1 MDGSNVQS
9 AAPSVGL
16 THVPKT
22 DGDQGNRLSLV
33 IPAYN
38 EEDTIR
44 QAIHEARAALETI
57 VSEYE
62 ILIVD
67 DGSTDATADI
77 VRAEAAL
84 NPWVKLLQQPRNMGY
99 GAALRRGFQAASLEL
114 VAFTDADCQFELSD
128 LGYMLPLAEQ
138 FDIVSGYRIDRK
150 DPVKRR
156 FFSWG
161 YNTLVQLLMGSRIRD
176 IDCALKIYH
185 RDTLQ
190 QILPEAD
197 NFFANTEMLTK
208 ARSRDF
214 SVVDVGVRHRP
225 RAAGESKVSLWDIPE
240 TLKSLLPF
248 WWTRVLFSEE
258 TSAPN
263 EVRQAERDRQTDDR
277 FLTAGGYFWAALI
290 FLIVVAGTLL
300 FPNLSYPLIEPD
312 EGRYAEI
319 PREMIASG
327 DWIVPT
333 FHFKPYLDKPPLF
346 YWLCAASYKTFGP
359 VDWAARLVP
368 AGSAFLTV
376 LFTFLFGSR
385 ILGTRSAFL
394 GALIMSLSLGFVYCG
409 RYLILDSVLAL
420 FVTLSLFLAYE
431 AVGRGRFQW
440 PWWIASAVACGL
452 GFLTKGPVALLLF
465 APPVVAYCWLSRL
478 KTGPRFGAWAVYAL
492 VSVAVAAPWYVAV
505 SLREPGFVHHFF
517 WVHNFGRFLYS
528 VSHPQPFWYYA
539 PVLVLAW
546 MPWGLLLPPLA
557 VFLVKRSKEIR
568 AARPLSVG
576 FFVLSAGWCVAFFSM
591 SKGKLPPYIMPAW
604 PGIALLLGHFL
615 GSMGA
620 LSPRSL
626 PRWNP
631 LHAQFQNGLFALCAV
646 GILSSLGAYL
656 LHLEE
661 PAEAGWELGLW
672 TIVLAAAGLFHK
684 RWSPQLL
691 CGVFSLAAFAI
702 TFETAQ
708 DLFPTWGQTHAA
720 LPIQSELRDE
730 MMHSP
735 AKVISC
741 GQEWGSVP
749 FYLQRNDVTYLH
761 KRNMQQLIHCIDR
774 QQGTYLVMK
783 NDVEIDQLHRMFPA
797 KSAIDILWKTPEA
810 TIVFLQPEKPAF
822 TASRDNSPVKGHSTK
837 ANRPAKRL

>member
-9 AAPSVGL
+9 ATPSVGS
-16 THVPKT
+16 TPVPNA
-22 DGDQGNRLSLV
+22 DQRGLGNRLSLV

-67 DGSTDATADI
+67 DGSTDRTAEI
-77 VRAEAAL
+77 VRAEAAFD
-84 NPWVKLLQQPRNMGY
+84 PCVRLLQQPRNMGY
-99 GAALRRGFQAASLEL
+99 GAALRRGFEAATLDL

-128 LGYMLPLAEQ
+128 LGYMLPLAEK

-190 QILPEAD
+190 QILPEAE

-208 ARSRDF
+208 ARSQDL

-258 TSAPN
+258 SSAPKAKR
-263 EVRQAERDRQTDDR
+263 ESPVEAQAQPARVP
-277 FLTAGGYFWAALI
+277 FWAALI
-290 FLIVVAGTLL
+290 LLMVVAGTLL
-300 FPNLSYPLIEPD
+300 FRNLSYPLIEPD

-346 YWLCAASYKTFGP
+346 YWMCAASYQIFGSA
-359 VDWAARLVP
+359 DWAARLVP

-376 LFTFLFGSR
+376 LLTFLFGSR

-394 GALIMSLSLGFVYCG
+394 GALIMCLSLGFVYCG
-409 RYLILDSVLAL
+409 RYLILDSVLTL

-431 AVGRGRFQW
+431 AIGRGRFRW
-440 PWWIASAVACGL
+440 SWWIASASACGL
-452 GFLTKGPVALLLF
+452 GFLTKGPVAILLF
-465 APPVVAYCWLSRL
+465 APPIVAYCWLSRL
-478 KTGPRFGAWAVYAL
+478 KTAPRFGAWAVYGL
-492 VSVAVAAPWYVAV
+492 VSVAVAAPWYLAV
-505 SLREPGFVHHFF
+505 SLREPGFAHHFF

-528 VSHPQPFWYYA
+528 VSHPEPFWYYG
-539 PVLVLAW
+539 PVLLLAW

-557 VFLVKRSKEIR
+557 VFLVKRSKDIR

-576 FFVLSAGWCVAFFSM
+576 YFALWAGWCVAFFSL

-620 LSPRSL
+620 LSPRPL

-631 LHAQFQNGLFALCAV
+631 LHAQFQNGLFALCAAGIV
-646 GILSSLGAYL
+646 GCLGAYL
-656 LHLEE
+656 LRLEE
-661 PAEAGWELGLW
+661 PVEAGLELGLW
-672 TIVLAAAGLFHK
+672 TAGLAAAGLFHK

-708 DLFPTWGQTHAA
+708 DLFPTWGHNHAA
-720 LPIQSELRDE
+720 VPIQSELRDE
-730 MMHSP
+730 MMHSS

-761 KRNMQQLIHCIDR
+761 KRNMKQLVHCVDR
-774 QQGTYLVMK
+774 RQGTYLIMK
-783 NDVEIDQLHRMFPA
+783 HDVEVDQLHRLFPA
-797 KSAIDILWKTPEA
+797 KSAIHILWKTRES
-810 TIVFLQPEKPAF
+810 TIVYLPPEPLEF
-822 TASRDNSPVKGHSTK
+822 TAANNSRPQSAAAG
-837 ANRPAKRL
+837 RPAKRL